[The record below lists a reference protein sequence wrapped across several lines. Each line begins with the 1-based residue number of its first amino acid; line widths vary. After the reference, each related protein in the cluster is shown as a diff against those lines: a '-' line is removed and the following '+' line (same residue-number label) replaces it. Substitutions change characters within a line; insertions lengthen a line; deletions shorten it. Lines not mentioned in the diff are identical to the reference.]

1 MSEET
6 QEGGLSG
13 LKKTIL
19 GVAGTAVTGF
29 GIWATTN
36 INKIFGVEEESEVK
50 TEQVAEQAQ
59 PAAQAAPIVLNID
72 NSATNNAS
80 AGGGGTNT
88 IIKETVREVPAAQPA
103 AAPVEEKKETTA
115 ERIARLKKEKAERD
129 GASN

>member
-115 ERIARLKKEKAERD
+115 ERIARLKKEKADKD
-129 GASN
+129 GAQN